1 MGSAEI
7 PEQASDYHFGG
18 NRVKE
23 VLYDSE
29 VILRLVDDQLQELC
43 EKLSSHSGHLAA
55 SGLFTQSID
64 DASPSLCDSDD
75 PFFPDCR

>member
-1 MGSAEI
+1 MGSADT
-7 PEQASDYHFGG
+7 PELASDYHFGG
-18 NRVKE
+18 DRVKE

-43 EKLSSHSGHLAA
+43 EKLSLHSIQPAT
-55 SGLFTQSID
+55 SEERFTQQI
-64 DASPSLCDSDD
+64 DASSLPCDSDD